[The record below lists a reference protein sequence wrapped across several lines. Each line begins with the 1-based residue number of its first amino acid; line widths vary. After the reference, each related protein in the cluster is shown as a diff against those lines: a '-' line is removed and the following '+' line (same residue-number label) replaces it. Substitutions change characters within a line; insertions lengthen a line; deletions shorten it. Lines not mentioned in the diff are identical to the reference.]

1 MEVFP
6 LLMMLLPRH
15 LRILKHLNGN
25 HMNKRVIL
33 SALAVAA
40 AVFATSCVKEQIEDP
55 QDKPEVEI
63 TGQVFEANHEVLTK
77 STLVD
82 LTPTWVEGDKIY
94 VSGAN
99 GEATCTFAEG
109 NKFQAEEGVTVDSP
123 YYAIYPA
130 AEGHSVNRETGIFT
144 VNVPAEQVVK
154 AGQNVAAG
162 ALAAVAASETTELH
176 FKNVV
181 GLVKINIKRNDITK
195 VEIMTTAYENI
206 AGTCTIDLNP
216 DKENEGE
223 APAIKLVADQA
234 NKILLTHESGA
245 FPAGEYY
252 ATLHPRTISGIQ
264 VIFTRMNGEEEESVT
279 IKKAAS
285 TLVARNAGVDL
296 GGFFEYEISSAEEL
310 LAWNK
315 QVVKWTAWDVVTLT
329 ADIDCQGV
337 IDSDNWTPNQFG
349 GVFNGNGKTINNFV
363 IEKAGSAA
371 FFKKLQDATVENL
384 TFGEGCSVTALS
396 AESADIYAGSLAG
409 EVRGGTTLK
418 NVVNK
423 GTVKLAAD
431 ATGGTNGNYIGG
443 ICGYFTS
450 DGVSAI
456 TGCKNEGDVT
466 VPSTPSVSIYCGGL
480 AGFLNANTAK
490 FENAVLNVTGCENLA
505 DVVYNGDN
513 TAKKNIHL
521 GGLVAAAVNAKVSLS
536 SCTNLGSVQCAAT
549 SEAGPVNIGGIIATD
564 NGSTLATV
572 ANCVNGSAT
581 DPNAGLLVNSAPGMS
596 QLNMGGCVAY
606 LSKATTVNELKNYGT
621 IKNTGAVTGWNVL
634 GGVVGYIKAEKST
647 VSTCENHGQV
657 LTETAKGRVSA
668 GGIVGFIDGSD
679 ATVTACD
686 NTAEVKNTA
695 AASSGVS
702 LGGVVGRIQAKEN
715 GDNTISDCDNTGAV
729 TFAATSVKDQAMMSA
744 VGGIVGVHA
753 GPVYSSGDNRYH
765 KSAKVTISG
774 CNNTGAVTKNGAGSY
789 NFAVGGIAG
798 LLNGALESGQSYSLV
813 SNVTSCT
820 NGENGKSTGA
830 VLNASSGTNYPV
842 YAGGIVGWHRAGGMV
857 NGCKNYATVTNT
869 SNTNGNVNVGGITG
883 AAHNGSMIDCVNGG
897 AVKDDS
903 DSNTGYVGG
912 IAGYADVREMK
923 MTNCDNT
930 AVVSGKFNSGNK
942 TAVHVGGVVA
952 YSTKAVTLDG
962 CDNSGEVTCVRT
974 TTASHV
980 YMGGLIADM
989 PNVKVTLTNCN
1000 VSAKVNNNNAN
1011 VESKTGLGGFVGFC
1025 YSNDI
1030 QNCHL
1035 KDASITNASA
1045 SNVYAGGFIGQI
1057 EGKDPI
1063 STNIVNCSA
1072 KVSVTPNNRA
1082 YGGVLV
1088 GRLTYTPTATKTVN
1102 VQNVAVVGG
1111 SCNGDELTESNYQGY
1126 CYGSDTGTKNNYKP
1140 LDNVYFG
1147 AFQNN

>member
-1 MEVFP
+1 MTQKS
-6 LLMMLLPRH
+6 LTIGK
-15 LRILKHLNGN
+15 ILIGN

-40 AVFATSCVKEQIEDP
+40 AVFATSCAKEELMDP
-55 QDKPEVEI
+55 QEKPEVEVEVK
-63 TGQVFEANHEVLTK
+63 GLVFEAKHEVLTK
-77 STLVD
+77 STLID
-82 LTPTWVEGDKIY
+82 LTPTWVEGDEIY
-94 VSGAN
+94 VSGEK
-99 GEATCTFAEG
+99 GGVKCTFSGEDKFTAPEG
-109 NKFQAEEGVTVDSP
+109 ATVASP

-130 AEGHSVNRETGIFT
+130 AEGNTVDRETGIFT
-144 VNVPAEQVVK
+144 VNIPSEQVVK
-154 AGQNVAAG
+154 AGQNVAPG
-162 ALAAVAASETTELH
+162 ALVAVAASETNELQ
-176 FKNVV
+176 FRNAV
-181 GLVKINIKRNDITK
+181 GLIKLNIKRNDITK
-195 VEIMTTAYENI
+195 VEIMTTEYENI
-206 AGTCTIDLNP
+206 AGTCTADLNP
-216 DKENEGE
+216 DKEKEGE
-223 APAIKLVADQA
+223 APVLDLVDNKA
-234 NKILLTHESGA
+234 NKIILTHEDGA

-252 ATLHPRTISGIQ
+252 ATLYPRTISGIQ
-264 VIFTRMNGEEEESVT
+264 VNFTRMNGETEESVLV
-279 IKKAAS
+279 KKADEK
-285 TLVARNAGVDL
+285 TIERNAGLNL
-296 GGFFEYEISSAEEL
+296 GGFFEFEISNAKEL
-310 LAWNK
+310 LAWNS
-315 QVVKWTAWDVVTLT
+315 QVAKWTAWDVVTLT

-480 AGFLNANTAK
+480 AGLLNANTAK
-490 FENAVLNVTGCENLA
+490 FENAVLNVAGCENSA
-505 DVVYNGDN
+505 DVVYNGTN

-521 GGLVAAAVNAKVSLS
+521 GGLVAAAVNAKVTLS
-536 SCTNLGSVQCAAT
+536 SCTNLGSVQCSAT
-549 SEAGPVNIGGIIATD
+549 TEAGPVNIGGIIATD

-581 DPNAGLLVNSAPGMS
+581 DPNAGLLVNSAPGTA
-596 QLNMGGCVAY
+596 QLNIGGCVAY
-606 LSKATTVNELKNYGT
+606 LSKATTVKEFKNYGT

-634 GGVVGYIKAEKST
+634 GGVVGYIKTEKST

-657 LTETAKGRVSA
+657 LTEAAKGRVSA

-679 ATVTACD
+679 ATVTACK
-686 NTAEVKNTA
+686 NVAEIKNTG

-729 TFAATSVKDQAMMSA
+729 TFAATSVKDQSMMSGI
-744 VGGIVGVHA
+744 GGVVGVHA
-753 GPVYSSGDNRYH
+753 GPVYGSGDNRYH
-765 KSAKVTISG
+765 KSAKVTISE

-798 LLNGALESGQSYSLV
+798 LLNGALQSGQSYSLV

-857 NGCKNYATVTNT
+857 NGCTNYATVTNT
-869 SNTNGNVNVGGITG
+869 SNTNGNVAVGGIT
-883 AAHNGSMIDCVNGG
+883 AWAENGTMIDCLNAGTI
-897 AVKDDS
+897 KDDS
-903 DSNTGYVGG
+903 NSNTGTVAG
-912 IAGYADVREMK
+912 IAGYVDVRAMT
-923 MTNCDNT
+923 MTNCDNSGEI
-930 AVVSGKFNSGNK
+930 SGKFNSGNS
-942 TAVHVGGVVA
+942 TAVKVA
-952 YSTKAVTLDG
+952 GAIAYTKKTVTLDG
-962 CDNSGEVTCVRT
+962 CDMTGDLYCYRT
-974 TTASHV
+974 TAASHV
-980 YMGGLIADM
+980 FMGGLVAEV
-989 PNVKVTLTNCN
+989 PKTTGSLEPKVVLQNCN
-1000 VSAKVNNNNAN
+1000 VSGKIENKTSSVA
-1011 VESKTGLGGFVGFC
+1011 SKTCIGGFVGFC
-1025 YSNDI
+1025 CSNEI
-1030 QNCHL
+1030 KNCHF
-1035 KDASITNASA
+1035 KEGSIINASA
-1045 SNVYAGGFIGQI
+1045 SNVYLGGLAGQI
-1057 EGKDPI
+1057 EGNNPI
-1063 STNIVNCSA
+1063 STDIANCSVNVA
-1072 KVSVTPNNRA
+1072 VTPGKRNYA
-1082 YGGVLV
+1082 GVLI
-1088 GRLTYTPTATKTVN
+1088 GRLTYNPTETQTVSM
-1102 VQNVAVVGG
+1102 QNVAVVGG
-1111 SCNGDELTESNYQGY
+1111 SCDGEDLDNKNYTGY

>member
-1 MEVFP
+1 
-6 LLMMLLPRH
+6 
-15 LRILKHLNGN
+15 
-25 HMNKRVIL
+25 MNKRVIL

-40 AVFATSCVKEQIEDP
+40 AVFATSCAKENLEP
-55 QDKPEVEI
+55 QEKPEVVI

-144 VNVPAEQVVK
+144 VAVPAEQVVK

-337 IDSDNWTPNQFG
+337 INSDNWTPNQFG

-418 NVVNK
+418 NVINK

-490 FENAVLNVTGCENLA
+490 FENAVLNVTGCENSA
-505 DVVYNGDN
+505 DVVYNGTN

-521 GGLVAAAVNAKVSLS
+521 GGLVAAAVNAKVTLS
-536 SCTNLGSVQCAAT
+536 SCINLGSVQCAAT
-549 SEAGPVNIGGIIATD
+549 TEAGPVNIAGIIATD

-581 DPNAGLLVNSAPGMS
+581 DPNAGLLVNSASATS
-596 QLNMGGCVAY
+596 QLNMGGCVAC

-634 GGVVGYIKAEKST
+634 GGVVGYIKTETST

-657 LTETAKGRVSA
+657 LNETAKGRVSA

-679 ATVTACD
+679 ATVTACK
-686 NTAEVKNTA
+686 NVAEIKNTG
-695 AASSGVS
+695 AASNGVS

-715 GDNTISDCDNTGAV
+715 GDNTISNCDNAGAV

-744 VGGIVGVHA
+744 VGGVIGVHA
-753 GPVYSSGDNRYH
+753 GPVYGSGDNRYH

-798 LLNGALESGQSYSLV
+798 LMNGVLESGKSYSLV

-820 NGENGKSTGA
+820 NGANGKSTGA
-830 VLNASSGTNYPV
+830 VLNASSGTGYPV

-857 NGCKNYATVTNT
+857 NGCKNYATVTNA

-897 AVKDDS
+897 TVKDDS

-1000 VSAKVNNNNAN
+1000 VSAKVNNTNAN

-1082 YGGVLV
+1082 FGGVLV

-1111 SCNGDELTESNYQGY
+1111 SCNGVELTESNYQGY
-1126 CYGSDTGTKNNYKP
+1126 CYGSNTGNNIYKP
-1140 LDNVYFG
+1140 LDGVYFG

>member
-1 MEVFP
+1 MTQKS
-6 LLMMLLPRH
+6 LTNGK
-15 LRILKHLNGN
+15 ILIGN

-40 AVFATSCVKEQIEDP
+40 AVFATSCAKEEPMDP
-55 QDKPEVEI
+55 QEKPDVEVEVK
-63 TGQVFEANHEVLTK
+63 GLVFEAKHEVLTK
-77 STLVD
+77 STLID
-82 LTPTWVEGDKIY
+82 LTPTWVEGDEIY
-94 VSGAN
+94 VSGEK
-99 GEATCTFAEG
+99 GGVKCTFSGEDKCTAPAG
-109 NKFQAEEGVTVDSP
+109 ATVASP

-130 AEGHSVNRETGIFT
+130 AEGNTVDRETGIFT
-144 VNVPAEQVVK
+144 VNIPSEQVVK
-154 AGQNVAAG
+154 AGQNVAPG
-162 ALAAVAASETTELH
+162 ALVAVAASETNELQ
-176 FKNVV
+176 FRNAV
-181 GLVKINIKRNDITK
+181 GLIKLNIKRNDITK
-195 VEIMTTAYENI
+195 VEIMTTEYENI
-206 AGTCTIDLNP
+206 AGTCTVDLNP

-223 APAIKLVADQA
+223 APVLDLVDNKA
-234 NKILLTHESGA
+234 NKIILTHEDGA

-252 ATLHPRTISGIQ
+252 AALYPRTISGIQ
-264 VIFTRMNGEEEESVT
+264 VNFTRMNGETEESVLV
-279 IKKAAS
+279 KKADEK
-285 TLVARNAGVDL
+285 TIERNAGLNL
-296 GGFFEYEISSAEEL
+296 GGFFEFEISNAKEL
-310 LAWNK
+310 LAWNS
-315 QVVKWTAWDVVTLT
+315 QVAKWTAWDVVTLT
-329 ADIDCQGV
+329 ADIDCQGE
-337 IDSDNWTPNQFG
+337 INSDNWIPNQFG

-363 IEKAGSAA
+363 IEKAGMAG

-396 AESADIYAGSLAG
+396 AETGDIYAGMLAG

-418 NVVNK
+418 NVINK

-431 ATGGTNGNYIGG
+431 AVGGTNGNYIGG
-443 ICGYFTS
+443 VCGYFTS
-450 DGVSAI
+450 DGVSAM
-456 TGCKNEGDVT
+456 TGCKNEGNVT
-466 VPSTPSVSIYCGGL
+466 VSSTPSVSIYCGGL
-480 AGFLNANTAK
+480 AGILNANTAK
-490 FENAVLNVTGCENLA
+490 FENAVLNVTGCENSA

-521 GGLVAAAVNAKVSLS
+521 GGLVAAAVNAKVTLS

-549 SEAGPVNIGGIIATD
+549 TEAGPVNIGGIVATD
-564 NGSTLATV
+564 NGSVLATV
-572 ANCVNGSAT
+572 ADCVNGSAT
-581 DPNAGLLVNSAPGMS
+581 DSNAGLLVNSAPGTS
-596 QLNMGGCVAY
+596 KLNMGGCVAY
-606 LSKATTVNELKNYGT
+606 LSKATAVEKFKNYGT

-634 GGVVGYIKAEKST
+634 GGVVGYIKTEKST

-657 LTETAKGRVSA
+657 LTEAAKGRVSA

-679 ATVTACD
+679 ATVTACK
-686 NTAEVKNTA
+686 NFAEIKNTGA
-695 AASSGVS
+695 AGSGVS

-715 GDNTISDCDNTGAV
+715 GDNTISNCDNAGAV

-744 VGGIVGVHA
+744 VGGVIGVHA
-753 GPVYSSGDNRYH
+753 GPVYGSGDNRYH

-774 CNNTGAVTKNGAGSY
+774 CNNIGAVTKNGAGSY

-883 AAHNGSMIDCVNGG
+883 AANNGSMVDCINGG

-903 DSNTGYVGG
+903 NSNTGYVGG
-912 IAGYADVREMK
+912 IAGYADVRAMS

>member
-1 MEVFP
+1 MKTREFF
-6 LLMMLLPRH
+6 L
-15 LRILKHLNGN
+15 
-25 HMNKRVIL
+25 
-33 SALAVAA
+33 ALAVVAA
-40 AVFATSCVKEQIEDP
+40 AIATSCVKEQMDP
-55 QDKPEVEI
+55 QDKPGVQI
-63 TGQVFEANHEVLTK
+63 TGQVFEANHEVFTK

-109 NKFQAEEGVTVDSP
+109 NKFQTDENVNIDGP

-130 AEGHSVNRETGIFT
+130 AKGHSVDSKGIFT

-154 AGQNVAAG
+154 VGQNVAAG

-206 AGTCTIDLNP
+206 AGTCTVDLNP

-223 APAIKLVADQA
+223 APAIKLVADKA
-234 NKILLTHESGA
+234 NKIILTHESGA

-252 ATLHPRTISGIQ
+252 ATIHPRTISGIL
-264 VIFTRMNGEEEESVT
+264 VTFTRINGEEEESVT

-337 IDSDNWTPNQFG
+337 INSDNWTPNHFG

-363 IEKAGSAA
+363 IKKAGQAG

-384 TFGEGCSVTALS
+384 TFGEGCSVTALA
-396 AESADIYAGSLAG
+396 AEASDIYAGSLAG

-423 GTVKLAAD
+423 GTVKLDAD

-443 ICGYFTS
+443 LCGYFTS
-450 DGVSAI
+450 DGVSSI

-466 VPSTPSVSIYCGGL
+466 VSSTPSVSIYCGGL
-480 AGFLNANTAK
+480 AGILNANTAK
-490 FENAVLNVTGCENLA
+490 FDNAVLTVTGCENSA
-505 DVVYNGDN
+505 DVVYNGVN

-549 SEAGPVNIGGIIATD
+549 TEAGSVNIGGIIATD

-581 DPNAGLLVNSAPGMS
+581 DPNAGLLVNSAPATG

-606 LSKATTVNELKNYGT
+606 LNKATTVNELKNYGT

-634 GGVVGYIKAEKST
+634 GGVVGYIKTEKST

-744 VGGIVGVHA
+744 VGGVIGVHA
-753 GPVYSSGDNRYH
+753 GPVYGSGDNRYH

-813 SNVTSCT
+813 SNITSCT

-883 AAHNGSMIDCVNGG
+883 AANNGSMIDCVNGG
-897 AVKDDS
+897 TVKDDS
-903 DSNTGYVGG
+903 NSNTGYVGG
-912 IAGYADVREMK
+912 IAGYADVREMS

-1000 VSAKVNNNNAN
+1000 VSAKVNNTNAN

-1035 KDASITNASA
+1035 KDVSITNASA
-1045 SNVYAGGFIGQI
+1045 SNVYVGGFIGQI

-1082 YGGVLV
+1082 FGGVLV

-1102 VQNVAVVGG
+1102 IKNVAVVGG
-1111 SCNGDELTESNYQGY
+1111 SCNGVELKEDNYTGY
-1126 CYGSDTGTKNNYKP
+1126 CYGSNTGNNIYKP
-1140 LDNVYFG
+1140 LNGVYFG